1 MTSESYPVWL
11 RDGLGVV
18 FMADRGGPP
27 RLFRKNLL
35 TGAEDALLPAGRLQ
49 RPDDVSPDG
58 KTLAFEQRTPLGNY
72 DTLTLSLDAPGEPA
86 VLLGS
91 RFDEIQL
98 RFSPDGH
105 AVAFLNDE
113 SGRYE
118 VYVAAFPAMTPKL
131 RVSAGGGRFP
141 RWNPAGRELFYLAN
155 DGHLVAVPVRTTPVL
170 ELGTPATL
178 FAVPER
184 ASWRDFAV
192 SPDGQQFLSISP
204 DSRGSEQPM
213 TVVLNW
219 PAETARR

>member
-1 MTSESYPVWL
+1 
-11 RDGLGVV
+11 
-18 FMADRGGPP
+18 MADRAGPP
-27 RLFRKNLL
+27 RLFRRSAI

-49 RPDDVSPDG
+49 RPADVSPDG
-58 KTLAFEQRTPLGNY
+58 KTLAFEQRTPLGNF
-72 DTLTLSLDAPGEPA
+72 DVLTLSLDAPGAPSL
-86 VLLGS
+86 LLGS

-98 RFSPDGH
+98 RFSPDGR
-105 AVAFLNDE
+105 AVAFLYDE

-118 VYVAAFPAMTPKL
+118 VYIAPFPAMTPKL

-178 FAVPER
+178 FTVPER
-184 ASWRDFAV
+184 ASWSDFAV
-192 SPDGQQFLSISP
+192 SPDGRRFLSISSE
-204 DSRGSEQPM
+204 SRGFEQPL

-219 PAETARR
+219 VVETARR